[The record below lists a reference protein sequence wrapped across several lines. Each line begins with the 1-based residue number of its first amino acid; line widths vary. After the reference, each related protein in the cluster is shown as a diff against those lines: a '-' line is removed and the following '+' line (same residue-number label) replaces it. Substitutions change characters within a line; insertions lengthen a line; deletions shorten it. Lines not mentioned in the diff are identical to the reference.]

1 MYRKKDPPDFLP
13 ARKDMK
19 VVATL
24 VDDVSGTKVHI
35 GLVDSCYEILLEPPH
50 PGERHASPTYPG
62 STPKSSGSS
71 RISHYPSEP
80 IGRRNRGRQKS

>member
-50 PGERHASPTYPG
+50 PGGEARLSNVSRLNTEIFRELKNLPL
-62 STPKSSGSS
+62 PK
-71 RISHYPSEP
+71 
-80 IGRRNRGRQKS
+80 

>member
-35 GLVDSCYEILLEPPH
+35 GQVANCYEIVLEPAQ
-50 PGERHASPTYPG
+50 PGPMPVITVTRINAEIFRELKGLPI
-62 STPKSSGSS
+62 PK
-71 RISHYPSEP
+71 EE
-80 IGRRNRGRQKS
+80 